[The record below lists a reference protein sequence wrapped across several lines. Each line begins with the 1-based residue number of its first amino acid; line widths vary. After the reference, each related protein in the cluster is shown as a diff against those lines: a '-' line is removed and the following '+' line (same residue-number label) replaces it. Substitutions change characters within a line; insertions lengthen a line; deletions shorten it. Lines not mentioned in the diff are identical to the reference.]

1 MLDNRPQCSNSGA
14 GMLLCLIENSSN
26 RCCRVA
32 YDFTY
37 FTVITARCVY
47 RAGESDRHMHRRRHH
62 MIARDLELS
71 SFDNKGFKR
80 STLYFVQ
87 LKTRSMILR
96 KTPAA
101 QPVSHV
107 YGVRQKLPQ
116 RSLVSYLVTH
126 QPLKIFVQHLH
137 WHIFSEFY
145 LAMDNNVKWC
155 NLKITIRVFYCVW
168 IYKKV

>member
-1 MLDNRPQCSNSGA
+1 
-14 GMLLCLIENSSN
+14 
-26 RCCRVA
+26 
-32 YDFTY
+32 
-37 FTVITARCVY
+37 
-47 RAGESDRHMHRRRHH
+47 

-126 QPLKIFVQHLH
+126 QPLKIFV
-137 WHIFSEFY
+137 
-145 LAMDNNVKWC
+145 
-155 NLKITIRVFYCVW
+155 
-168 IYKKV
+168 